1 LIGVL
6 PVASASAQSELAQSE
21 LAQSE
26 STQAESA
33 QSEET
38 QGEAESVSEPSEQQQ
53 GEGGGI
59 SETVSPAKAKARF
72 FIRNEFRQRKDGTHI
87 NITEPLYD
95 LPLTDKLVLRTQ
107 VPYVINNPPDEPSV
121 DGLGDITTVLYYRYH
136 RGGGKSY
143 FVALDTRWNTASSRK
158 TGVGNTLVAPTW
170 FASINLPKYDTI
182 LFPMV
187 QSFISVDHDPDRE
200 EINYAVFKGRF
211 LTKLENRYY
220 TFVEPL
226 IYVDY
231 EDDNDTTGTLEVE
244 VGRFVNKQTMLY
256 ARPGVGLW
264 GNTGSPYL
272 CEWNFEIGYR
282 YFFK

>member
-1 LIGVL
+1 MKFIVAVSVSLVFGVM
-6 PVASASAQSELAQSE
+6 PVTFALAQSE
-21 LAQSE
+21 RAQSE
-26 STQAESA
+26 HKRSG
-33 QSEET
+33 EE
-38 QGEAESVSEPSEQQQ
+38 
-53 GEGGGI
+53 GI
-59 SETVSPAKAKARF
+59 SETVSPARAKARF
-72 FIRNEFRQRKDGTHI
+72 FIRNEFRQREDGAHI

-107 VPYVINNPPDEPSV
+107 VPYVINNRPDEPSIN
-121 DGLGDITTVLYYRYH
+121 GLGDITTNLYYRYF

-143 FVALDTRWNTASSRK
+143 FIALETRWNTAANRR
-158 TGVGNTLVAPTW
+158 TGAGNTLVAPTW
-170 FASINLPKYDTI
+170 FASINLPEYDTI

-187 QSFISVDHDPDRE
+187 QTFVSVDSDEGRE
-200 EINYAVFKGRF
+200 EINYTVLKGRF

-226 IYVDY
+226 IYFDH

-244 VGRFVNKQTMLY
+244 VGRFVNAQTMLY

-264 GNTGSPYL
+264 GNTGSPL
-272 CEWNFEIGYR
+272 LFEWNFELGYR